1 MDDRDAP
8 PKVGVFLAIA
18 GFPLLVAG
26 YRAVIDATPD
36 LRVVGALDS
45 RETLHEQLAGS
56 AADIVV
62 TEWLPSTTASGP
74 SFPTID
80 EVRAA
85 SPSARIL
92 NPGDDFF
99 QNLTAAAHEARAT
112 GNLAFDA
119 QIVAVCREHGVGTI
133 LSEDRDFQRFTRFQ
147 VVGLDDPEGQ

>member
-1 MDDRDAP
+1 VIAVDTNILVYAHRVEAP
-8 PKVGVFLAIA
+8 KHRLALARLEKLAGGGVPFGIPVFCL
-18 GFPLLVAG
+18 GEFV
-26 YRAVIDATPD
+26 
-36 LRVVGALDS
+36 RVVTHRRVFDPPSTLEQALGAL
-45 RETLHEQLAGS
+45 
-56 AADIVV
+56 
-62 TEWLPSTTASGP
+62 
-74 SFPTID
+74 
-80 EVRAA
+80 RALLI